1 MNNPHVRPL
10 LLVWFSESCSE
21 TYITTVQKKKKN
33 ITNHEHSVTVGTST
47 PQTMYAERKVLVNHC
62 RFSVEMLLKH
72 GEREAAANNAADQ
85 LHAQRC
91 FSERKRLD
99 EIYLE
104 VCSLKSAERYLTFL
118 WGLG

>member
-10 LLVWFSESCSE
+10 LLLWLPSLA
-21 TYITTVQKKKKN
+21 IKHTTPTTG
-33 ITNHEHSVTVGTST
+33 ISVTVGTST

>member
-1 MNNPHVRPL
+1 
-10 LLVWFSESCSE
+10 
-21 TYITTVQKKKKN
+21 
-33 ITNHEHSVTVGTST
+33 VTVGTST